1 MKSVLKLLFVF
12 AVLMLVIVAAFT
24 FIALSPVSRQAVV
37 LPILSVG
44 ILLSVGYVAKRCSAV
59 FTKRF
64 TAATGIYSP
73 GMV

>member
-12 AVLMLVIVAAFT
+12 AVLMLVVATAFT
-24 FIALSPVSRQAVV
+24 FVVLSPVSREAVM

-44 ILLSVGYVAKRCSAV
+44 ILLAVGYIAKRDSAV

-64 TAATGIYSP
+64 TAATGI
-73 GMV
+73 G